1 MIRKKGNSG
10 IIWREEKK
18 GEPKLETLKMERIER
33 EEAED
38 EGPASGEETSLAVP
52 SLIYEESTQ
61 V

>member
-1 MIRKKGNSG
+1 
-10 IIWREEKK
+10 
-18 GEPKLETLKMERIER
+18 MERIER